1 MKPLKVVIDGYLT
14 EKKLAQALREIVGAS
29 WGGSQLT
36 VPGSKRRWD
45 MWFRDGDRTVVVEYD
60 GDEHY
65 RNTLKIKADNEKD
78 AVARDRGFKV
88 VRVPYWVQLDTVM
101 LKHWFG
107 IDAVIQQDFAHGFIS
122 TKIFPASFCAM
133 GIARFERELASLP
146 EPVKAAVIKSL
157 RDRAEEYGGEY
168 VVPAGSLAL
177 GLQDPRV

>member
-1 MKPLKVVIDGYLT
+1 MSTPRIAVEGYLT
-14 EKKLAQALREIVGAS
+14 EQKLAEALKQIVGEA

-45 MWFRDGDRTVVVEYD
+45 MWFRDRDSSVIVEFD

-78 AVARDRGFKV
+78 AAACEHGFKI
-88 VRVPYWVQLDTVM
+88 VRVPYWVQLDTIT

-107 IDAVIQQDFAHGFIS
+107 IDVLIEQDFPHGFIV

-146 EPVKAAVIKSL
+146 EAVRGAVMKSL
-157 RDRAEEYGGEY
+157 RDRAEEHGVEY
-168 VVPAGSLAL
+168 VVPA
-177 GLQDPRV
+177 RVPGFVR